1 MNLTDLKNEMLNVP
15 IAEPIFLYIGVGTA
29 AGDKH
34 YLHLDNYQQF
44 PPFLQDMR
52 NQVPNLHLFLLLI
65 DPQQESPPYVAT
77 DYALEDRYKSDCHY
91 RSVNGLLQTFV
102 YRLTVY
108 TDADVYPPANGLNIT
123 PLLRDL
129 NAFAKEKQISLLYH
143 DFTGRKMSL
152 LAEHFDN
159 ENADHLDHLIYGMSA
174 REDHGCFFDL
184 TQPTA
189 YFPYKIEKQA
199 NKRPVIK
206 MFNYYAYI
214 KKDNYAESVVDL
226 ESYPLTMHTIA
237 VKQREQII
245 RVIQINFKTI
255 YLSLLRQVHKLLLEE
270 GPSTAASEAASEAA
284 SAAASAA
291 ASEAASEAQS
301 AAVEANGNY
310 LFNNLPKLFREMF
323 TALYKEKEY
332 SLLYELLFNYS
343 ASELD
348 MLAKLKGM
356 DLSGE
361 DLLTFITLDKDPY
374 KWHNTANEL
383 L

>member
-15 IAEPIFLYIGVGTA
+15 IAEPIFLYIGVGAA
-29 AGDKH
+29 AGDQH
-34 YLHLDNYQQF
+34 YLQLDNYQQF

-77 DYALEDRYKSDCHY
+77 DYGLVDRYKSDCHY
-91 RSVNGLLQTFV
+91 KSADDCLQAFV
-102 YRLTVY
+102 YRLTVF

-159 ENADHLDHLIYGMSA
+159 ENADHLDQLIYGMSA

-199 NKRPVIK
+199 NKRPVVK
-206 MFNYYAYI
+206 MFNYYAYL
-214 KKDNYAESVVDL
+214 KKDSCIVDL
-226 ESYPLTMHTIA
+226 ETYPPTMHTIA

-255 YLSLLRQVHKLLLEE
+255 YLSLLRQVHKLWL
-270 GPSTAASEAASEAA
+270 GGAEAP
-284 SAAASAA
+284 SAA
-291 ASEAASEAQS
+291 EAQS
-301 AAVEANGNY
+301 IEANGNY

-323 TALYKEKEY
+323 IALYKEKEY

-348 MLAKLKGM
+348 MLAKLRGM
-356 DLSGE
+356 DLSGQ
-361 DLLTFITLDKDPY
+361 DLLTFITLDKDQY

>member
-1 MNLTDLKNEMLNVP
+1 M
-15 IAEPIFLYIGVGTA
+15 
-29 AGDKH
+29 
-34 YLHLDNYQQF
+34 
-44 PPFLQDMR
+44 
-52 NQVPNLHLFLLLI
+52 
-65 DPQQESPPYVAT
+65 
-77 DYALEDRYKSDCHY
+77 
-91 RSVNGLLQTFV
+91 LQTFV
-102 YRLTVY
+102 YRLTVF
-108 TDADVYPPANGLNIT
+108 TDTDVYPPANGLNIT

-143 DFTGRKMSL
+143 DFTGRKTSL
-152 LAEHFDN
+152 LAEHFDS
-159 ENADHLDHLIYGMSA
+159 ENADHLDQLIYGMSG

-214 KKDNYAESVVDL
+214 KKDNYGESVVDL

-255 YLSLLRQVHKLLLEE
+255 YLSLLRQVHKLLL
-270 GPSTAASEAASEAA
+270 GAAESIEA
-284 SAAASAA
+284 SAVEAS
-291 ASEAASEAQS
+291 
-301 AAVEANGNY
+301 AVEANGNY

-348 MLAKLKGM
+348 MLAKLRGM

>member
-29 AGDKH
+29 AGDKY
-34 YLHLDNYQQF
+34 YLPLDNYQQF

-52 NQVPNLHLFLLLI
+52 NKVPNLHLFLLLI

-77 DYALEDRYKSDCHY
+77 DYALEDRYKSECHY

-129 NAFAKEKQISLLYH
+129 NDFSKEKQISLLYH

-152 LAEHFDN
+152 LAEHFDS
-159 ENADHLDHLIYGMSA
+159 ENADHLDQLIYGMSA

-199 NKRPVIK
+199 NKRSVIK
-206 MFNYYAYI
+206 MFNYYAYL
-214 KKDNYAESVVDL
+214 KKDTYNESIVDL
-226 ESYPLTMHTIA
+226 ETYHPTMQTIA

-255 YLSLLRQVHKLLLEE
+255 YLSLLRQVHKLLLGA
-270 GPSTAASEAASEAA
+270 GPSAAGPSAAGP
-284 SAAASAA
+284 SAAA
-291 ASEAASEAQS
+291 S

-310 LFNNLPKLFREMF
+310 LFNNLPKLLREMF
-323 TALYKEKEY
+323 TELYKEKEY

-348 MLAKLKGM
+348 MLAKLRGM

-361 DLLTFITLDKDPY
+361 DILTFITLDRDPY